1 MANAF
6 DAIDFLS
13 FSNRNYDLW
22 YTNRIVRV
30 ICVQKVIRGVKNNR
44 RTDSRNNK
52 IILILIDRNV
62 SIDKVLK
69 FTKKIFIETVTNF
82 IYYNF

>member
-6 DAIDFLS
+6 DAIDFSS

-22 YTNRIVRV
+22 YTNTIVRV
-30 ICVQKVIRGVKNNR
+30 ICVRKVIRDVHNR

-52 IILILIDRNV
+52 LILILIDRNV
-62 SIDKVLK
+62 SVYKVL
-69 FTKKIFIETVTNF
+69 NF
-82 IYYNF
+82 SSKMLLQY

>member
-6 DAIDFLS
+6 DAIDFSS

-22 YTNRIVRV
+22 YTNTIVRV
-30 ICVQKVIRGVKNNR
+30 ICVQKVIRGVENNR

-52 IILILIDRNV
+52 LTLILIDRNV
-62 SIDKVLK
+62 SIDK
-69 FTKKIFIETVTNF
+69 F
-82 IYYNF
+82 